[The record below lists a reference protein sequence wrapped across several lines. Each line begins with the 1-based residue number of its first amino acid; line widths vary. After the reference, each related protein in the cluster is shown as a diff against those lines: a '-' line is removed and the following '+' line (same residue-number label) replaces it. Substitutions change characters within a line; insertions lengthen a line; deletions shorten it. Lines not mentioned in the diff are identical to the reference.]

1 MSSKR
6 ELIDASG
13 ERLLHASRHMVDS
26 ITRLYS
32 IKVKDAE
39 TGATLNFTAADW
51 SGDDK
56 RLAVTEK
63 RLAMAIISRLTA
75 RRPTPAKVRSCS
87 TFTPALPR
95 KNAP

>member
-1 MSSKR
+1 MMQQ
-6 ELIDASG
+6 A
-13 ERLLHASRHMVDS
+13 RHMADS
-26 ITRLYS
+26 ATRLYS

-75 RRPTPAKVRSCS
+75 RRPTPAKAIVCGGSPKAWRDR
-87 TFTPALPR
+87 TPPE
-95 KNAP
+95 P

>member
-1 MSSKR
+1 M
-6 ELIDASG
+6 IQQA
-13 ERLLHASRHMVDS
+13 RHMVDS
-26 ITRLYS
+26 TTRLYS

-75 RRPTPAKVRSCS
+75 RRPTPAKARSCS

>member
-1 MSSKR
+1 M
-6 ELIDASG
+6 IQQA
-13 ERLLHASRHMVDS
+13 RHMVDS
-26 ITRLYS
+26 TTRLYS

-39 TGATLNFTAADW
+39 TGTTLNFTAADW

-75 RRPTPAKVRSCS
+75 QRLASGGLGRAAHNGRPVPFR
-87 TFTPALPR
+87 
-95 KNAP
+95 

>member
-1 MSSKR
+1 
-6 ELIDASG
+6 
-13 ERLLHASRHMVDS
+13 MVDS
-26 ITRLYS
+26 TTRLYS

-63 RLAMAIISRLTA
+63 RLAMAIINRLTA
-75 RRPTPAKVRSCS
+75 QRLASGGLGRAAHNCRPVPFR
-87 TFTPALPR
+87 
-95 KNAP
+95 